1 MNGIIGRLRAGATA
15 FLAVSATVAAVAVL
29 PAAAHAASVNIYSYR
44 EEVLIRPVLDAFT
57 AETGIK
63 TNLVSGKAEALL
75 ERLKAEG
82 ANSPA
87 DVLLTADVARLVM
100 AKEAGVLQPVQSE
113 ILQEV
118 IPATYRDDDNTWF
131 AFSKRA
137 RVIFYAPDRVKESEL
152 STYEDLA
159 DPKWKGRIC
168 VRSSSSVYNQSLLA
182 DLISRDGSKAAED
195 WARKLVGNLA
205 RRPQGGDRD
214 QIKAVAAGE
223 CDIAIANTYY
233 FFGMMA
239 EPEGSAE
246 RQAAEKVAI
255 FWPNQ
260 KKGQGGVHVNVSGG
274 GVTKS
279 ARNKDE
285 AVKLLEF
292 MVSEKAQKIYATIIY
307 EYPIREGVAPAPV
320 VASFGSFKP
329 NATSLPTY
337 AKFGRE
343 AMMIFDRV
351 GWR

>member
-1 MNGIIGRLRAGATA
+1 MKLYMGRLRRAAA
-15 FLAVSATVAAVAVL
+15 LVAVSMAAVL

-44 EEVLIRPVLDAFT
+44 EEVLIRPILEAFT
-57 AETGIK
+57 KETGIK

-113 ILQEV
+113 ILEKA
-118 IPATYRDDDNTWF
+118 IPATYRDDENMWF
-131 AFSKRA
+131 GVSKRA

-168 VRSSSSVYNQSLLA
+168 VRSSSAVYNQSLVA
-182 DLISRDGSKAAED
+182 DLISRNGAKAAEE

-223 CDIAIANTYY
+223 CDIGIANTYY
-233 FFGMMA
+233 YFGMIS
-239 EPEGSAE
+239 EPEGSAD

-260 KKGQGGVHVNVSGG
+260 GGKGGVHVNVSGG

-279 ARNKDE
+279 ARNKAE
-285 AVKLLEF
+285 AIKLLEF
-292 MVSEKAQKIYATIIY
+292 MVSEKAQQIYANIIY
-307 EYPIREGVAPAPV
+307 EYPMREGVEPAPV
-320 VASFGSFKP
+320 VRRHGSFEANTTP
-329 NATSLPTY
+329 LPTY

>member
-1 MNGIIGRLRAGATA
+1 MNGIIGQLRAGATA
-15 FLAVSATVAAVAVL
+15 LLAISAGLVATAVM

-44 EEVLIRPVLDAFT
+44 EEVLIRPVLEAFT

-87 DVLLTADVARLVM
+87 DLLLTADVARLVL
-100 AKEAGVLQPVQSE
+100 AKEAGVLQPIDSK
-113 ILQEV
+113 ILEETV
-118 IPATYRDDDNTWF
+118 PATYRDDDNSWF
-131 AFSKRA
+131 GLSKRA
-137 RVIFYAPDRVKESEL
+137 RVIFYAPDRVKEGDL

-182 DLISRDGSKAAED
+182 DLIARNGAKAAEE
-195 WARKLVGNLA
+195 WARKVVGNLA

-223 CDIAIANTYY
+223 CDVAIANTYY

-246 RQAAEKVAI
+246 RQAAEKVEI

-260 KKGQGGVHVNVSGG
+260 DGAGGVHVNVSGG

-279 ARNKDE
+279 ARNKEE
-285 AVKLLEF
+285 AIKLLEF

-307 EYPIREGVAPAPV
+307 EYPIREGIEPAPV
-320 VASFGSFKP
+320 VARYGSFEA

-337 AKFGRE
+337 AKHGRQ